1 MEIAEAQEFL
11 KHNHHGV
18 LVARKR
24 DGSLQMTLVSPVI
37 GPDGKVTITARDNT
51 YKVKNI
57 KRNPEVS
64 LLVYG
69 EKFNGSN
76 YIQIDGKAEVIPH
89 PQAMDIVLDWH
100 RQIRGEPTS
109 WDDIRKKTLAEGRI
123 AIRVAIDEAMAAKES
138 GDARVILFN
147 LCGHGHFDLGAYD
160 RYLSGQLEDYEYPVE
175 KVAAALAALPKV

>member
-1 MEIAEAQEFL
+1 MEIAEVQEFL
-11 KHNHHGV
+11 KHNHYGV

-37 GPDGKVTITARDNT
+37 GTEGKVIITARDTT

-57 KRNPEVS
+57 TRNPQVS

-76 YIQIDGKAEVIPH
+76 YIQIDGKAEVIAH

-100 RQIRGEPTS
+100 RQIRGEPS
-109 WDDIRKKTLAEGRI
+109 NWDDIRQKTLAEGRI
-123 AIRVAIDEAMAAKES
+123 AIRLTI
-138 GDARVILFN
+138 
-147 LCGHGHFDLGAYD
+147 
-160 RYLSGQLEDYEYPVE
+160 E
-175 KVAAALAALPKV
+175 KVGPQSRTRGS

>member
-11 KHNHHGV
+11 KGKHHGV

-37 GPDGKVTITARDNT
+37 SSDGNVTITARDTT

-57 KRNPEVS
+57 RRNPQVS

-76 YIQIDGKAEVIPH
+76 YIQVDGKAEVIPH
-89 PQAMDIVLDWH
+89 PHAMDIVLDWH
-100 RQIRGEPTS
+100 RQIRGEPKN
-109 WDDIRKKTLAEGRI
+109 WDDVRKKTLDEGRI
-123 AIRVAIDEAMAAKES
+123 AIRIT
-138 GDARVILFN
+138 I
-147 LCGHGHFDLGAYD
+147 
-160 RYLSGQLEDYEYPVE
+160 E
-175 KVAAALAALPKV
+175 KVGPQNRTHGS

>member
-1 MEIAEAQEFL
+1 MDIAEAQEFL

-37 GPDGKVTITARDNT
+37 GADGRVTITARDST

-57 KRNPEVS
+57 RRNPEVS

-76 YIQIDGKAEVIPH
+76 YIQIDGKAEVISH
-89 PQAMDIVLDWH
+89 PQAMDVVLDWH
-100 RQIRGEPTS
+100 RQIRGQPEN

-123 AIRVAIDEAMAAKES
+123 AIRVAI
-138 GDARVILFN
+138 
-147 LCGHGHFDLGAYD
+147 
-160 RYLSGQLEDYEYPVE
+160 E
-175 KVAAALAALPKV
+175 KVGPRSRTRGS

>member
-1 MEIAEAQEFL
+1 MDIAEAQQFL

-37 GPDGKVTITARDNT
+37 GPDGKVTITARDTT

-57 KRNPEVS
+57 RRNPQVS

-76 YIQIDGKAEVIPH
+76 YIQIDGKAELIAH
-89 PQAMDIVLDWH
+89 PQAMDIVLDCH
-100 RQIRGEPTS
+100 RQIRGEP
-109 WDDIRKKTLAEGRI
+109 G
-123 AIRVAIDEAMAAKES
+123 
-138 GDARVILFN
+138 
-147 LCGHGHFDLGAYD
+147 C
-160 RYLSGQLEDYEYPVE
+160 
-175 KVAAALAALPKV
+175 

>member
-11 KHNHHGV
+11 KRNHHGV

-37 GPDGKVTITARDNT
+37 AADGKVIITARDST

-57 KRNPEVS
+57 QRNPQVS

-76 YIQIDGKAEVIPH
+76 YIQIDGRAEVIPH
-89 PQAMDIVLDWH
+89 PEAMDIVLDWH
-100 RQIRGEPTS
+100 RQIRGEPAN
-109 WDDIRKKTLAEGRI
+109 WKEVRQKTLAEGRI
-123 AIRVAIDEAMAAKES
+123 ALRVSI
-138 GDARVILFN
+138 
-147 LCGHGHFDLGAYD
+147 
-160 RYLSGQLEDYEYPVE
+160 E
-175 KVAAALAALPKV
+175 KVGPQNRTRGG

>member
-37 GPDGKVTITARDNT
+37 GTEGKVIITARDTT

-57 KRNPEVS
+57 KRNPQVS

-89 PQAMDIVLDWH
+89 PQAMDIVLEWH
-100 RQIRGEPTS
+100 RQIRGEPAS
-109 WDDIRKKTLAEGRI
+109 WDDIRKKTLTERRI
-123 AIRVAIDEAMAAKES
+123 AIRVSI
-138 GDARVILFN
+138 
-147 LCGHGHFDLGAYD
+147 
-160 RYLSGQLEDYEYPVE
+160 E
-175 KVAAALAALPKV
+175 KAGPQTRTRGG

>member
-1 MEIAEAQEFL
+1 MNIADAQEFL
-11 KHNHHGV
+11 RHNHHGV

-37 GPDGKVTITARDNT
+37 GDDGRVTITAREST

-57 KRNPEVS
+57 RRNPQVS

-76 YIQIDGKAEVIPH
+76 YIQVDGKAEVIAH

-100 RQIRGEPTS
+100 RQIRGEPAS
-109 WDDIRKKTLAEGRI
+109 WDEIRNKTLAEGRI
-123 AIRVAIDEAMAAKES
+123 AIRLTI
-138 GDARVILFN
+138 
-147 LCGHGHFDLGAYD
+147 
-160 RYLSGQLEDYEYPVE
+160 E
-175 KVAAALAALPKV
+175 KVGPQNRFIKI

>member
-1 MEIAEAQEFL
+1 MDIAEAQEFL

-37 GPDGKVTITARDNT
+37 GPDGKVTITARDTT

-57 KRNPEVS
+57 RRNPQVS

-76 YIQIDGKAEVIPH
+76 YIQIDGKAEVIAH

-100 RQIRGEPTS
+100 RQIRGEPAN
-109 WDDIRKKTLAEGRI
+109 WDEIRKKTLAEGRI
-123 AIRVAIDEAMAAKES
+123 AIRVTIEGVGPQNRTRGS
-138 GDARVILFN
+138 
-147 LCGHGHFDLGAYD
+147 
-160 RYLSGQLEDYEYPVE
+160 
-175 KVAAALAALPKV
+175 

>member
-37 GPDGKVTITARDNT
+37 GTEGKVIITARDTT

-69 EKFNGSN
+69 EKFNGSH
-76 YIQIDGKAEVIPH
+76 YIQIDGKAEVIAH

-100 RQIRGEPTS
+100 RQIRGDPEN

-123 AIRVAIDEAMAAKES
+123 AIRVTI
-138 GDARVILFN
+138 
-147 LCGHGHFDLGAYD
+147 
-160 RYLSGQLEDYEYPVE
+160 E
-175 KVAAALAALPKV
+175 KAGPQNRTRGS